1 MAREVILVKSVSGK
15 ASRCYST
22 DAVGLGIIGARRHDI
37 KQIGKGQTVV
47 CPPL

>member
-1 MAREVILVKSVSGK
+1 VAREVIVVTSVSGK

-22 DAVGLGIIGARRHDI
+22 DAVGLAIIGARRHDI

-47 CPPL
+47 CLPL